1 MDRGHGRAGAPGA
14 TNAQPPPDVQQVVQA
29 AEQIAAAQRINAAA
43 SAAARIQERL
53 GFSGPAPGSLV
64 SFVPGPAA
72 VHASVPGGEQVAVPG
87 MHGGMQCVPV
97 PTMGVVL
104 PPGQAVAPLQQP
116 TEWALD
122 VDINH
127 AVNKQLLTKSMF
139 HERVKQMSGVSD
151 VRLRGAFHKIG
162 LLTVGGTQLVWVCV
176 ACREGARHATIGTRE
191 DRRVTACVAF
201 AQVG

>member
-1 MDRGHGRAGAPGA
+1 MDRGHGKAGVPWA
-14 TNAQPPPDVQQVVQA
+14 TNTQPPPDVQQVVQA

-43 SAAARIQERL
+43 SAAARIQERI
-53 GFSGPAPGSLV
+53 GFSGLAPGSLV

-72 VHASVPGGEQVAVPG
+72 AHASVPGGKQVAVPG
-87 MHGGMQCVPV
+87 MHGGMQCIPV

-104 PPGQAVAPLQQP
+104 QPGQAVPPLQQP

-127 AVNKQLLTKSMF
+127 AANKQLLTKGMF

-162 LLTVGGTQLVWVCV
+162 LLTVGRTQLVWVCV
-176 ACREGARHATIGTRE
+176 AC
-191 DRRVTACVAF
+191 
-201 AQVG
+201 